1 MPRRT
6 ADPQAMSAGPCAVLA
21 PEAGVPNLQAVLRE
35 EIRRLARR
43 EIRAEIEATKKAV
56 ARFRRDIAQLKRENA
71 ALERRVQ
78 YLESREA
85 ERLKAGPRAKEPPKR
100 TRFSATALRRRRE
113 RLGLSR
119 EDFAKL
125 AGVSAS
131 TIYNWE
137 QGVTKPAG
145 KHLATLV
152 SLRGIGKR
160 EAQSRLDLLAEE

>member
-1 MPRRT
+1 
-6 ADPQAMSAGPCAVLA
+6 
-21 PEAGVPNLQAVLRE
+21 VPNLQAVLRE

-43 EIRAEIEATKKAV
+43 EIRSELETTKKAV
-56 ARFRRDIAQLKRENA
+56 AQYRRDIAQLKRDNA
-71 ALERRVQ
+71 DLERRVQ
-78 YLESREA
+78 FLESRETS
-85 ERLKAGPRAKEPPKR
+85 RLKAGPRTKEPPKG
-100 TRFSATALRRRRE
+100 TRFSPTALRRRRE

-125 AGVSAS
+125 AAVSAS

-152 SLRGIGKR
+152 SLRDLGKR
-160 EAQSRLDLLAEE
+160 EAQKRLELLSEE